1 MFFIKNVPIVIEPG
15 VQAIEAELVT
25 SHLKYGQISV
35 PVQLVRVPMDEKS
48 AEELP
53 FIATTQLPHVFSLV
67 FNVEKSAALVVY
79 DSAGRISVLYT
90 KDETQR
96 SWERF
101 SVSDEHAGKSVTQFS
116 VRYIFNTA
124 KDRSKFLTAMEKL
137 TEQAG
142 REELPNMADV
152 MAALRPLARTRTAP
166 VVLPVAVEKCN
177 LSKIKL

>member
-15 VQAIEAELVT
+15 VQAIEAELVIN
-25 SHLKYGQISV
+25 HKKYGQTSV
-35 PVQLVRVPMDEKS
+35 PVQLVRLVVDEKAS
-48 AEELP
+48 ETLP
-53 FIATTQLPHVFSLV
+53 FIATTALPHVFSLV
-67 FNVEKSAALVVY
+67 FNVEKAAALVVY
-79 DSAGRISVLYT
+79 DAAGRISTIYT